1 MDKDKEWERL
11 LAEAEIRKSNREAKE
26 RKKKLDNKIK
36 KEQNAVRKKEVINKD
51 AANKPL
57 FNLYMKNEWEIHLE
71 RLDKYKKS
79 MWGGEVFYVG
89 KRGGIYTISG
99 NGTRNYKY

>member
-1 MDKDKEWERL
+1 MNKDKEWERL

-36 KEQNAVRKKEVINKD
+36 KEQNEARKKEVINKN

-57 FNLYMKNEWEIHLE
+57 FNLYMKNEWKIHL
-71 RLDKYKKS
+71 
-79 MWGGEVFYVG
+79 
-89 KRGGIYTISG
+89 
-99 NGTRNYKY
+99 